1 MQSRVF
7 NQMLS
12 TRKRKYKSFLWYLRF
27 FKYIAFAPVR
37 GRFLESYYTLMRYL
51 DDVVDGDAV
60 MPAGFASEADY
71 IIEKLHFLDN
81 PVDPKDDADF
91 MMLYCFHL
99 AKKFK
104 TDFTGETRDIL
115 ESLLFD
121 AKRRGKNERINKE
134 ALTKHFHMLDI
145 SGTIRATLKI
155 FRDDPGKF
163 RLLEPL
169 GLACRYQYDLEDFD
183 ADVAAGYNNIPLED
197 CEHFGIRT
205 EDLSSL
211 SSKPVRMWLKHH
223 AGEGMLLL
231 SEHHRKISTGK
242 FSMLQKAIFRV
253 VYEMPAKRT
262 FIKILSE
269 PE

>member
-1 MQSRVF
+1 
-7 NQMLS
+7 
-12 TRKRKYKSFLWYLRF
+12 
-27 FKYIAFAPVR
+27 
-37 GRFLESYYTLMRYL
+37 
-51 DDVVDGDAV
+51 
-60 MPAGFASEADY
+60 
-71 IIEKLHFLDN
+71 
-81 PVDPKDDADF
+81 
-91 MMLYCFHL
+91 
-99 AKKFK
+99 
-104 TDFTGETRDIL
+104 
-115 ESLLFD
+115 
-121 AKRRGKNERINKE
+121 
-134 ALTKHFHMLDI
+134 MLDI

-183 ADVAAGYNNIPLED
+183 ADVAAGYINIPLED
-197 CEHFGIRT
+197 CEHFGIRA